1 MNSLNLVARL
11 KNISH
16 MDCRRHNL
24 PRQLLPSFFLQKQRS
39 KSFIRSPNEVW
50 ITEKFVKTVKSTGRA
65 MELRTQI
72 SKSTQDGFICG
83 ISI

>member
-24 PRQLLPSFFLQKQRS
+24 PRHLPSFFLQKQRS
-39 KSFIRSPNEVW
+39 KSFMRSPNEVW
-50 ITEKFVKTVKSTGRA
+50 ITEKFAKTVKSTGRA

-72 SKSTQDGFICG
+72 SKSTQDGFIYG

>member
-24 PRQLLPSFFLQKQRS
+24 PRQPLPSFFLRKQRS
-39 KSFIRSPNEVW
+39 KSFMRSPNEVL
-50 ITEKFVKTVKSTGRA
+50 ITEKFVKNVKRTRRA
-65 MELRTQI
+65 VELRTQI
-72 SKSTQDGFICG
+72 SKGTQDGLICG
-83 ISI
+83 ISV

>member
-24 PRQLLPSFFLQKQRS
+24 LRQHLPSFFLQKQRS
-39 KSFIRSPNEVW
+39 KSFIRGPNEVW
-50 ITEKFVKTVKSTGRA
+50 VTEKAVKNVKRTRRA
-65 MELRTQI
+65 IELRTQI
-72 SKSTQDGFICG
+72 SKETQVGFNCG
-83 ISI
+83 ISV